1 MQIVHIYAEADTATP
16 KNTKRMAGYVL
27 EYVRRSGKVEIRE
40 VYEAVTG
47 TYHAVILQML
57 IEAVSRIKRP
67 CELHVHT
74 QDGFVLESLVSNLPG
89 WATNGYKTRKGT
101 LIKNCREWQ
110 RLWELIE
117 TYPVVKESGLHDRY
131 TEMKKKM
138 DSEKAGHKN
147 PPHSGKTRENG
158 G

>member
-16 KNTKRMAGYVL
+16 KNTRRMAGYVL
-27 EYVRRSGKVEIRE
+27 EYVRKSGKVEIRE
-40 VYEAVTG
+40 EYEPVTG

-57 IEAVSRIKRP
+57 IKAASRIQRP

-74 QDGFVLESLVSNLPG
+74 QDGFVLECLVTNLPG

-117 TYPVVKESGLHDRY
+117 TYPVVKESGLHERY
-131 TEMKKKM
+131 TEMRKKM
-138 DSEKAGHKN
+138 DNEKAGSKN
-147 PPHSGKTRENG
+147 PSHSGNTRKNG